1 MTPTLVFVTLFPYTL
16 AMLRM
21 IFLLFIT
28 VPLLELW
35 LLIRVGSGIG
45 GLPTIALCLFTAALG
60 GLLIRW
66 QGMSTL
72 LDAQKRMMHGEAPV
86 EHGIHGLMI
95 AFAGV
100 LLFTPGFITDTV
112 GFLLLFPPF
121 RRLIIRKLLPFQ
133 QINTPHHGSR
143 RQPEVIDVE
152 VITHDHHTH

>member
-1 MTPTLVFVTLFPYTL
+1 
-16 AMLRM
+16 MLR
-21 IFLLFIT
+21 ILFLLFIT

-35 LLIRVGSGIG
+35 LLIKVGSGIG
-45 GLPTIALCLFTAALG
+45 GLSTIALCLFTAALG

-86 EHGIHGLMI
+86 EHGVHGLMI
-95 AFAGV
+95 ALSGV
-100 LLFTPGFITDTV
+100 LLFTPGFITDSI

-121 RRLIIRKLLPFQ
+121 RRLIISRLLPVQ
-133 QINTPHHGSR
+133 QIDTPHHDGRHSGR

-152 VITHDHHTH
+152 VITHDRHTH

>member
-1 MTPTLVFVTLFPYTL
+1 
-16 AMLRM
+16 MLRI

-35 LLIRVGSGIG
+35 LLIKVGSGIG

-60 GLLIRW
+60 GFLIRW

-72 LDAQKRMMHGEAPV
+72 LDAQKRMVHGEAPV

-95 AFAGV
+95 AFSGV
-100 LLFTPGFITDTV
+100 LLFTPGFITDSV

-121 RRLIIRKLLPFQ
+121 RRLIISRLLPMQ
-133 QINTPHHGSR
+133 QINNPHQGGR
-143 RQPEVIDVE
+143 RQPDIIDVE
-152 VITHDHHTH
+152 VITHEKHTH

>member
-1 MTPTLVFVTLFPYTL
+1 
-16 AMLRM
+16 
-21 IFLLFIT
+21 LFIT

-35 LLIRVGSGIG
+35 LLIKVGSDIG
-45 GLPTIALCLFTAALG
+45 GLSTIALCLFTAALG
-60 GLLIRW
+60 GFLIRW

-72 LDAQKRMMHGEAPV
+72 LDAQKRMAHGEAPV

-95 AFAGV
+95 ALSGV
-100 LLFTPGFITDTV
+100 LLFTPGFITDSA

-121 RRLIIRKLLPFQ
+121 RRLIINKLLPVQ
-133 QINTPHHGSR
+133 QIGNPHHDAR